1 MYVHECIIIITL
13 PVSLGVCCI
22 TVTQVVISG
31 VQIKKAG
38 KHLEDGRIKL
48 LDHLCKICDQE
59 VAAMGV
65 KELEETVI
73 APKTKIILEV
83 DGTFAVT
90 ADLKPFLKTGLMN
103 LRTAPHVQY
112 SLTIV
117 SHQLRSTMLLT
128 SLPCGPLVMC
138 VGKSAMG

>member
-1 MYVHECIIIITL
+1 M
-13 PVSLGVCCI
+13 GVYFCI
-22 TVTQVVISG
+22 TVSQVVVSG
-31 VQIKKAG
+31 VQIKKAVG
-38 KHLEDGRIKL
+38 KYLEDGRIKL
-48 LDHLCKICDQE
+48 LDHLYRICDQE
-59 VAAMGV
+59 VAAMSV

-73 APKTKIILEV
+73 GPKTEILLQL

-128 SLPCGPLVMC
+128 SLPCGPLVMGM
-138 VGKSAMG
+138 GKSAMG